1 MRKLTSFQFL
11 TLNGFFSDATGN
23 TSWSSQGDEQRD
35 FALDK
40 MEAENILLFGRKTY
54 EHMINWWP
62 TEAARKADPEMAA
75 GMNNAEK
82 IVFSNTLK
90 KADWQ
95 NTRIVSGDIIEEVRR
110 LKNTPGKNLA
120 LLGSGSILTQF
131 AEHHLIDEFEL
142 MMNPVAI
149 GDGHTLFGGLKK
161 KIPLQLLSTK
171 AFHNG
176 VVLLTY
182 IPAKLHYPE
191 EGR

>member
-40 MEAENILLFGRKTY
+40 MEAEHILLFGRKTY

-82 IVFSNTLK
+82 IVFSNKLK
-90 KADWQ
+90 KAEWQ

-131 AEHHLIDEFEL
+131 AENHLIDELEL
-142 MMNPVAI
+142 MMNPIAI

-161 KIPLQLLSTK
+161 EIPLQLLSTK

-176 VVLLTY
+176 VVLLKY